1 MSKEEILA
9 FKEEN
14 PSPAEKAL
22 LDRELEEYRKNPEV
36 GSTWDEVD
44 ARLRKT
50 PRPVIWQSHPA

>member
-22 LDRELEEYRKNPEV
+22 LDRELEEYWKNPEV
-36 GSTWDEVD
+36 G
-44 ARLRKT
+44 
-50 PRPVIWQSHPA
+50 